1 MQSRLLAP
9 TRLKIAL
16 LGAIALGAFTG
27 AASAGALPSPV
38 QNGVSDLAGSVG
50 LLAPDARRNPV
61 PLGTT
66 PIKTADDNGPVADKD
81 DAEVGQKDDA
91 QIGQKDVSQQ
101 AQQDEGQAGQ
111 QDEGQQ
117 GQQEDGQA
125 GQQDEGQQGQQ
136 DGGEQGGS
144 DGGQQGQNEG

>member
-101 AQQDEGQAGQ
+101 AQQDDGQAGQ
-111 QDEGQQ
+111 QDE
-117 GQQEDGQA
+117 